1 MPRAQRSTLLIAIGN
16 EFRCDDA
23 AALMVAR
30 KLREMGSL
38 AIIIENRGDVAGVI
52 NLWDD
57 ADDVILLDA
66 VHSGEPSGTIH
77 RFDAKRD
84 SVQAAAGQVC
94 SHNFSIVQ
102 AIELA
107 EALGKLPR
115 TLVFY
120 GIEGERFE
128 QGTELS
134 APVRKA
140 IDELTTEL
148 KRDLAI
154 LR

>member
-1 MPRAQRSTLLIAIGN
+1 MPRAKRPTLLIAIGN

-23 AALMVAR
+23 AALITAR
-30 KLREMGSL
+30 KLREIGSE
-38 AIIIENRGDVAGVI
+38 AIIIEITGDIVGLVD
-52 NLWDD
+52 LWDD

-66 VHSGEPSGTIH
+66 VRSGKTPGTIH
-77 RFDAKRD
+77 RFDAKGD
-84 SVQAAAGQVC
+84 SLQAAAGQVC

-107 EALGKLPR
+107 EALHKLPH

-140 IDELTTEL
+140 VDELTTEL
-148 KRDLAI
+148 SRSLAI
-154 LR
+154 IR

>member
-1 MPRAQRSTLLIAIGN
+1 MPRVTRPTLLIAIGN

-30 KLREMGSL
+30 KLREIGSE
-38 AIIIENRGDVAGVI
+38 AIIIENTGDVAGVI

-66 VHSGEPSGTIH
+66 VHSGEPAGTIH
-77 RFDAKRD
+77 RFDANRD

-115 TLVFY
+115 TLIFY

-148 KRDLAI
+148 SSRLAI